1 MCIDNQSSYRSQ
13 AGDHLRAASG
23 TPLAM
28 AGEEKQKV
36 ELVKVDVILYKQDCK
51 FLLTTQYKVQT

>member
-1 MCIDNQSSYRSQ
+1 MCIHNQSSYQSQ

-36 ELVKVDVILYKQDCK
+36 ELVKVDVIQAVPQVSIDHSI
-51 FLLTTQYKVQT
+51 